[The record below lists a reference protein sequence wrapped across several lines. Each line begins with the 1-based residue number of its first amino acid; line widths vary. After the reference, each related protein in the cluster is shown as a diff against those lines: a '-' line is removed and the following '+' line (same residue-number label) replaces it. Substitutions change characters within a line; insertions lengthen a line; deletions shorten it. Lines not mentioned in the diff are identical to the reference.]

1 MVLRKE
7 FFGSKELKDFPESS
21 HPHASSQS
29 NMKSN
34 EPISIL
40 HKKVSFSPSEIS
52 DIAQTPNCSGH
63 NRRISLRSGDAMD
76 YVKEGDEILSLQ
88 YRDPILH
95 KKVSFLPESPT
106 EGLVTTQENLTTRRG
121 EA

>member
-7 FFGSKELKDFPESS
+7 FFGSKELKDFFPESS

-88 YRDPILH
+88 YRCETDKDGTKVEQSQNINISTCLILFI
-95 KKVSFLPESPT
+95 VSL
-106 EGLVTTQENLTTRRG
+106 L
-121 EA
+121 